1 MNPLRQRRLHDLR
14 SGFLYNSRLDP
25 RDEGETVSDQPD
37 FRQILN
43 QIDKA
48 MLCDRFRL
56 RRSLDSVRRAQR
68 EKKPFDQNLKKLQA
82 AVDESAKKRET
93 RAASVP
99 KVTLNETLPITGR
112 REEIAAAIRDNQ
124 VVIVC
129 GETGSGKSTQ
139 LPMICLDIGRGIDGL
154 IGHTQP
160 RRIAARS
167 VAARVAEELGTSVGQ
182 QVGFKIRF
190 TDSTGPQTF
199 IKLMTDGILLAES
212 QNDRFFEQYDTI
224 IIDEAHERSLNI
236 DFLLGRLRQML
247 SKRPDLKL
255 IITSAT
261 IDAARFAEHFGESGQ
276 PAPVIEVA
284 GRTFP
289 VEMRYRPLVDDEEE
303 TPKPTTKPAP
313 NRQPSRAGQRGR
325 RSEPDVQR
333 AILDAVDELGQIDN
347 GDILIFMP
355 TERDIHETSKSLRG
369 RLVKSRSPTEIL
381 PLYAR
386 LTTND
391 QNRIFKPSGNS
402 RRIVIAT
409 NVAESSLTVP
419 GIRYVIDTG
428 TARISRYSARS
439 RMQRLPIEPVS
450 RASASQRAG
459 RCGRVAPGVCIRLY
473 SEADFNARDE
483 FTSPEIQRT
492 NLASVILQTK
502 ALRLGPLEEF
512 PFLEPP
518 RSGTITDGYKMLF
531 ELGALDEKNEL
542 TEIGRKLA
550 RLPVDPRV
558 GRIIL
563 AGHDENCLSEVLI
576 IAAALEMQDPRERP
590 LEHQQAA
597 DTAHEQFQNEDSDF
611 LSYLAL
617 WDFHL
622 KLKRN
627 LSRGQLRKAC
637 QQNFLSFNRMRE
649 WSDVHHQIR
658 ELVEEA
664 GFKPQKRRDDADAI
678 HRAMLPGFLSNIATL
693 TERHE
698 YTAANNQKVS
708 LWPGSGL
715 FSRKPKWIVAAE
727 LVETT
732 RRYVRVIARIQPGWI
747 EPLAAHLTTK
757 SYSDVEWDGKLGS
770 AMAYEKVTLFGL
782 PVVPRRR
789 VRYAKIN
796 PQTSREMMIREG
808 LVEGEL
814 ELDLPFF
821 KFNARLIEELE
832 SLQTKTRRQDLV
844 IDDDDRYGFYDERI
858 PHDVADL
865 HALKRWLKTV
875 EKHGKG
881 PLHMQH
887 DEVRREGTEEVT
899 DAEFPAGI
907 QIQDLKLPLEYH
919 LDPGSVE
926 DGISIAVPKE
936 ALNQLDQRRLGWLV
950 PGLIE
955 EKVVALIRS
964 LPKSQRRLLNPAA
977 ESATRVCS
985 KLKFGQGDFEA
996 TVAKELAAIAQEPV
1010 LASDFDLDR
1019 LPNHL
1024 RMNVRVIDAEGE
1036 TLSAGRDVKQLRQKL
1051 GGEASSSFSNAED
1064 SRWNRDGI
1072 TEWDFRE
1079 LPAQVKI
1086 VRAGLELTGYP
1097 TLIDKGESVSLRLL
1111 DMPARSAIE
1120 TRAGLRR
1127 LAAISLRKFVRSQ
1140 VENIPQL
1147 GQWTMN
1153 AAAFGGAVSFRDD
1166 LGDLIVDRAFF
1177 PTKGAYP
1184 RTEAEF
1190 QQRLKKARGLVA
1202 VAVQD
1207 AIDLLAPIMDSAA
1220 KARKSL
1226 KDVRATSWFYARDD
1240 AKEQLRE
1247 LTRAGFLC
1255 GTQWG
1260 WLRQFPRYLDAISV
1274 RMRKLTGNGV
1284 ARDQAN
1290 HSLIENCLA
1299 RYRHRAAEHAERE
1312 HFDPQLDYYR
1322 WMIEEFRVSLFAQ
1335 ELGTAIP
1342 VSEVR
1347 LQKQWEKVSE

>member
-1 MNPLRQRRLHDLR
+1 
-14 SGFLYNSRLDP
+14 
-25 RDEGETVSDQPD
+25 
-37 FRQILN
+37 
-43 QIDKA
+43 
-48 MLCDRFRL
+48 MLADRFRL
-56 RRSLDSVRRAQR
+56 RRSLDSIRRAQR
-68 EKKPFDQNLKKLQA
+68 EKKPFDRNLEKLQTA
-82 AVDESAKKRET
+82 LDESVKRREK

-99 KVTLNETLPITGR
+99 AVTLNETLPIAAR
-112 REEIAAAIRDNQ
+112 RDEIAAAIRENQ

-139 LPMICLDIGRGIDGL
+139 LPMICLDMGRGVDGL

-190 TDSTGPQTF
+190 TDSTGPQTC

-261 IDAARFAEHFGESGQ
+261 IDAARFAEHFGKPGQ

-289 VEMRYRPLVDDEEE
+289 VEVRYRPLIDDEEE
-303 TPKPTTKPAP
+303 KGHSKTAAAR
-313 NRQPSRAGQRGR
+313 NQVPSRAGQRGR
-325 RSEPDVQR
+325 RKAEPDVQR
-333 AILDAVDELGQIDN
+333 AILDAVDELGQLDP

-355 TERDIHETSKSLRG
+355 TERDIHETAKSLRG
-369 RLVKSRSPTEIL
+369 RLVKSRQPTEIL

-386 LTTND
+386 LTTKD
-391 QNRIFKPSGNS
+391 QNRIFKPGGNM

-450 RASASQRAG
+450 RASAAQRAG

-473 SEADFNARDE
+473 SEDDFNARDE

-502 ALRLGPLEEF
+502 ALRLGNLEEF

-518 RSGTITDGYKMLF
+518 RTGTITDGYRMLF
-531 ELGALDEKNEL
+531 ELGAFDERNEL
-542 TEIGRKLA
+542 TEIGRRLS

-563 AGHDENCLSEVLI
+563 AGHDENCLSEILI

-590 LEHQQAA
+590 LEQQQAA
-597 DTAHEQFQNEDSDF
+597 DTAHEQFLNEDSDF
-611 LSYLAL
+611 LGFLSL

-622 KLKRN
+622 RLKRN
-627 LSRGQLRKAC
+627 LSRSQLRKAC

-649 WSDVHHQIR
+649 WSDVHHQLR
-658 ELVEEA
+658 ELVEDV
-664 GFKPQKRRDDADAI
+664 GLKPQKRRDDPDAI
-678 HRAMLPGFLSNIATL
+678 HRALLPGFLSNIALL

-715 FSRKPKWIVAAE
+715 FTKKPKWVVAAE

-732 RRYVRVIARIQPGWI
+732 RRYVRVVARVQPAWI
-747 EPLAAHLTTK
+747 EPLAGHLIKRTH
-757 SYSDVEWDGKLGS
+757 SNPEWDGKAGS
-770 AMAYEKVTLFGL
+770 AMADEKVTLFGL
-782 PVVPRRR
+782 PVVARRR

-796 PQTSREMMIREG
+796 AQVSRELMIRCG
-808 LVEGEL
+808 LVEGDVEM
-814 ELDLPFF
+814 DLPFF
-821 KFNARLIEELE
+821 RHNSRLIDELE
-832 SLQTKTRRQDLV
+832 RLQTKTRRQDLV
-844 IDDDDRYGFYDERI
+844 IEDDDRYDFYDERI
-858 PHDVADL
+858 PSDVADL
-865 HALKRWLKTV
+865 HALRRWLKKV
-875 EKHGKG
+875 EKRGKG

-887 DEVRREGTEEVT
+887 EEVRRQGTEDVT
-899 DAEFPAGI
+899 DAEFPGGMLVEN
-907 QIQDLKLPLEYH
+907 LKLPLEYH
-919 LDPGSVE
+919 LEPGSE
-926 DGISIAVPKE
+926 QDGISITVPKE

-964 LPKSQRRLLNPAA
+964 LPKSLRRQLNPAA
-977 ESATRVCS
+977 ESATKVCS
-985 KLKFGQGDFEA
+985 QLKFGTGDFEQ
-996 TVAKELAAIAQEPV
+996 TVAKLLARIAQEPIS
-1010 LASDFDLDR
+1010 ANDFDLNR

-1024 RMNVRVIDAEGE
+1024 RMNVRVIDAEGD
-1036 TLSAGRDVKQLRQKL
+1036 TLSAGRDVRELRQQL
-1051 GGEASSSFSNAED
+1051 GGEASQSFSQAED
-1064 SRWNRDGI
+1064 KRWNRDDI
-1072 TEWDFRE
+1072 REWDFAE
-1079 LPAQVKI
+1079 LPAKVLI
-1086 VRAGLELTGYP
+1086 ERAGLKLTGYP
-1097 TLIDKGESVSLRLL
+1097 TLLDRGESVSLRLL

-1120 TRAGLRR
+1120 TRSGIRR
-1127 LAAISLRKFVRSQ
+1127 LAAIALRKFVRSQ
-1140 VENIPQL
+1140 VEYIPQL
-1147 GQWTMN
+1147 NQWTMN
-1153 AAAFGGAVSFRDD
+1153 AAAFGGANSFRQD
-1166 LGDLIVDRAFF
+1166 LADLIVDRAIF
-1177 PTKGAYP
+1177 PTKGPYP
-1184 RTEAEF
+1184 RTQAEY
-1190 QQRLKKARGLVA
+1190 QNRLKKARGLIP

-1207 AIDLLAPIMDSAA
+1207 VVEMLDPIMTASAQ
-1220 KARKSL
+1220 ARKAIKTTRAPSL
-1226 KDVRATSWFYARDD
+1226 SFAVAD

-1247 LTRAGFLC
+1247 LTAAGFLSC
-1255 GTQWG
+1255 TQWG
-1260 WLRQFPRYLDAISV
+1260 WLQQFPRYLEAIQV
-1274 RMRKLTGNGV
+1274 RLRKLGKNGV
-1284 ARDQAN
+1284 ARDQSGHEVIA
-1290 HSLIENCLA
+1290 SCVS
-1299 RYRHRAAEHAERE
+1299 RYRQRLAEHAERD
-1312 HFDPQLDYYR
+1312 HFDPQLEYYR
-1322 WMIEEFRVSLFAQ
+1322 WMIEELRVSLFAQ

-1347 LQKQWEKVSE
+1347 LEKQWEQVGE